1 MEKTETTEISELK
14 EKIRRLEKIN
24 KVLIDRVEK
33 TISHYGSSFSL
44 FQKNSILQD
53 EISRKTQQLD
63 QSILEIQR
71 QRRAINEGL
80 IFAETDEFGK
90 ILTVNEKFCE
100 VSGYTKQ
107 ELFGQSFNIVKSDI
121 HPPEFWNHFWNSL
134 KTNGA
139 FRGEICNRRKNGE
152 LYWVESII
160 YPLFQSTGKISG
172 YTSVQ
177 IDTTEKKSQ
186 QIKANHNEKLASIG
200 ELAAGI
206 GHEVNNPLTIA
217 SCNVL
222 LLKKNFLQQ
231 PVPPSADLMKKMELI
246 ETAHYRIKKIV
257 DGLRVYS
264 RIDHETVGDVSMLSS
279 VSTTVDLVKGVY
291 KTLGITVTQE
301 LPENQD
307 FIVSANHGKLQ
318 QVLMNLITNARDAT
332 ETCPERIIQVK
343 LTKNSNNE
351 VAMSVK
357 DNGVGIPT
365 HLRQKIL
372 EPFFTTKPVN
382 QGTGIGLGIVN
393 EFVKQFGGRLEI
405 ESELNHGSLFTV
417 YLPIKSE
424 ITPLPKVG

>member
-1 MEKTETTEISELK
+1 LEKFEHDDVAQLK

-24 KVLIDRVEK
+24 HVLIERVEK
-33 TISHYGSSFSL
+33 TISHFGSSFSL

-80 IFAETDEFGK
+80 IFAETDELGLIFN
-90 ILTVNEKFCE
+90 VNEKFCE
-100 VSGYTKQ
+100 VSGYSKS
-107 ELFGQSFNIVKSDI
+107 ELIGESFKILNSDV
-121 HPPEFWNHFWNSL
+121 HPPDFWLDFWKTL
-134 KTNGA
+134 KVNGT

-160 YPLFQSTGKISG
+160 YPLFYSSGAISG

-177 IDTTEKKSQ
+177 IDITEKKAQ

-217 SCNVL
+217 ACNIL

-231 PVPPSADLMKKMELI
+231 STPIAADVLKKMEMI

-264 RIDHETVGDVSMLSS
+264 RMDSDSISDVSMTST

-291 KTLGITVTQE
+291 KTLGITVTLE
-301 LPENQD
+301 LPLNYD
-307 FIVSANHGKLQ
+307 LIVSANHGKLQ

-332 ETCPERIIQVK
+332 ETRETRLISIK
-343 LTKNSNNE
+343 LLRNQNNE
-351 VAMSVK
+351 VAMSVQ
-357 DNGVGIPT
+357 DNGIGIPA

-372 EPFFTTKPVN
+372 EPFFTTKSVN
-382 QGTGIGLGIVN
+382 HGTGIGLGIVS

-405 ESELNHGSLFTV
+405 ESELNSGSQFTV

-424 ITPLPKVG
+424 VSLMTKVG